1 MINSNAAV
9 ASLGNVEL
17 LAATR
22 EILRRGCV
30 VEADLL
36 VHLAEIEERRLH
48 SEMAFPTMFA
58 FCVDELGFSEDQ
70 AYNRTTVA
78 RAARRVPAMLDSLR
92 SGAVHLTGVPLLAR
106 CLTEE
111 NHRDLLAEAAG
122 KSKRQ
127 IEEIVA
133 RLDPKPPVPGSVRKH
148 PVRKSAT
155 PEMTLTA
162 PGTAVAPSAPAREQ
176 RGVVAPLS
184 EDTFRVRFTA
194 SRALRDKLRRA
205 QDLLRHREPSADL
218 AAIFETALD
227 SLI

>member
-1 MINSNAAV
+1 MLNSNPAV
-9 ASLGNVEL
+9 VSLGNAEL

-22 EILRRGCV
+22 AILRRACV

-78 RAARRVPAMLDSLR
+78 RAARRIPAMLDSLR
-92 SGAVHLTGVPLLAR
+92 SGTVHLTGLRLLAPH
-106 CLTEE
+106 LTEH
-111 NHRDLLAEAAG
+111 NHRDLLSEAAG

-133 RLDPKPPVPGSVRKH
+133 RLDPKPPVPDSVRKR
-148 PVRKSAT
+148 P
-155 PEMTLTA
+155 L
-162 PGTAVAPSAPAREQ
+162 REKP
-176 RGVVAPLS
+176 RW
-184 EDTFRVRFTA
+184 R
-194 SRALRDKLRRA
+194 
-205 QDLLRHREPSADL
+205 
-218 AAIFETALD
+218 
-227 SLI
+227 